1 MASNR
6 FAQNR
11 LLQSDMTRLL
21 PRFFALLLCGLAAS
35 PAQAQLEFEHDG
47 LTRTYFMDAPD
58 PIPAGA
64 PIVLVLHG
72 YTSSAQLIRA
82 YSGWVPL
89 ALEEGFVAVFP
100 QGTEDNF
107 NINHW
112 NANIGNSN
120 TDDHG
125 FLVALVQHLQQEH
138 GLSTDCVYSCGMSN
152 GGFMSYSLACEH
164 PEVFSAIGSVTGAMS
179 GADFGCTPS
188 EVVPIVHLHGTA
200 DQTVAYDGGVGTPG
214 WGGEGVPAII
224 DHWTGLMGTTT
235 LEETALPNLESDD
248 VTSVDFLRYAG
259 SPGGQEFHHY
269 RVNDGGHD
277 WFGVWGS
284 QDVEAT
290 QVLWDFFSAQCAG
303 EFTGVDTPDALTPA
317 LIDPFGD
324 GIRANAEVRIS
335 ILDLQGRL
343 METLTLSA
351 GEMWEPSS
359 PGIRLIKAAAPG
371 HQPQVLYWD

>member
-1 MASNR
+1 MKTP
-6 FAQNR
+6 F
-11 LLQSDMTRLL
+11 LLLACTAA
-21 PRFFALLLCGLAAS
+21 FALSPNLAS
-35 PAQAQLEFEHDG
+35 AQLEFEHDG

-179 GADFGCTPS
+179 AADFGCTPS

-235 LEETALPNLESDD
+235 LEETALPNLEADD

-259 SPGGQEFHHY
+259 APGGQEFHHY

-284 QDVEAT
+284 QDINAT
-290 QVLWDFFSAQCAG
+290 EILWDFFSAQCSGA
-303 EFTGVDTPDALTPA
+303 FTDVPETAAPEAVWMERQGP
-317 LIDPFGD
+317 
-324 GIRANAEVRIS
+324 GIRLHAAGRVEAF
-335 ILDLQGRL
+335 DLQGRQVEVRQL
-343 METLTLSA
+343 DA
-351 GEMWEPSS
+351 GECWTPRGA
-359 PGIRLIKAAAPG
+359 GIRLLRATAPG
-371 HQPQVLYWD
+371 RTPQVLVWN